1 MLLLMDNLIEGTI
14 RERLI
19 ISYLRYKGR
28 NELPLID
35 DVVTLC
41 KSTGYQPHSPKKPPA
56 GYPQQYLSRFPLQDH
71 AISLTLGRLRSDDLY
86 SALRSYPLPEHR
98 STALAGQG
106 AMVYTI
112 LYLKPE
118 ILMNE
123 AATMREIAD
132 KFFPDNWVIA
142 YYLGYTVDLSAAWEP
157 YKAARAAIGNTVEY
171 KNVAAV
177 SRKHWEAIARL
188 HKEVQDLLKEGILTE
203 EYILDNLGKLMNL
216 ARACNVALRWVMLHA
231 SSACAQKKLR
241 ECACGAGVFNG
252 GGDYLDRIVVFL
264 LNLAQF
270 EFVLKS
276 VVKEIFE
283 SKKTRW
289 EESKREASTRID
301 ELGDFFSGD
310 AKQLTRGRANKNLEK
325 WFHDIAREIDTL
337 DVNDSAVA
345 SGRKMQQ
352 LKQALEE
359 VEQFHELGNSLQVRE
374 FLADV
379 RKFLD
384 QMLRICNVSA
394 AALGVLDLISD
405 MGYAWEVVRERATYV
420 GLLQAKIKDSPAL
433 VIKLRSVLV
442 KLSSILNVPLVRIN
456 QADSADLVS
465 VSAYFSDELVD
476 FTRVVLEVI
485 PRSVF
490 ELLSSIITLQTK
502 TIPELPTKVEK
513 DQVRTFACLDDR
525 AQLSRITYAVSVYT
539 EGILA
544 MQTTLVGVGRV
555 IPRKLLEEGIRKE
568 LVTRLAS
575 ALDGALTFKTG
586 RLDEL
591 HERLHLLARVLDGQ
605 ARSFQY
611 IQDYIRLQGLRVWQE
626 EFMRIV
632 NFNVEQECAAFLSRR
647 AQLDS
652 RFQSRE
658 VAIPVFPPRDAASV
672 NFAGRLARALLVHTD
687 YRTTVFVPDMSAWY
701 EASNAAGR
709 LMVGPSTFEEL
720 QRGVS
725 EFGMSG
731 LDQLYCF
738 MIVSEIR
745 KLLKHLRLAVFGDP
759 RLFTQ
764 QQQQLYSRKKSAQAA
779 AAAAIAQDVDLPPS
793 HLFKALMLAFADLN
807 PQTSI
812 PRDALRIYE
821 EGIKAVRAV
830 AQPFLDSV
838 CAIGQ
843 MQLIRMQIAA
853 LLNITCKTDSGVL
866 YGALDVFNRSLLKD
880 IQAHYIDPT
889 LPYPDVES
897 PLLPELSK
905 YLEMAGLS
913 EPLAKIYSTTKPAEL
928 LPFFTFLVLAGVA
941 GRYSYNDML
950 AVLVCKKDKHRA
962 DSTPLVMGIVTLL
975 KQFHSSYSTQF
986 LALCGQYI
994 KANFNAL
1001 GAVKKSE
1008 LPKEVVT
1015 MAYFVELYA
1024 KYGSIPS
1031 RVVECKYIIHYIIFF

>member
-35 DVVTLC
+35 DVVKLC
-41 KSTGYQPHSPKKPPA
+41 KSTGYQPHSTKKAPS
-56 GYPQQYLSRFPLQDH
+56 GYPQQYIARFPLQDH

-98 STALAGQG
+98 STALASQG

-118 ILMNE
+118 ILMSEN
-123 AATMREIAD
+123 ATMREIAD

-142 YYLGYTVDLSAAWEP
+142 YYLGYTVDLSVAWEP
-157 YKAARAAIGNTVEY
+157 YKAAKAAIGNTIEH
-171 KNVAAV
+171 KNVLAI
-177 SRKHWEAIARL
+177 SKKHWASL
-188 HKEVQDLLKEGILTE
+188 TKLQKEVKELLKEGILTE
-203 EYILDNLGKLMNL
+203 EYILDNLGKLMNV
-216 ARACNVALRWVMLHA
+216 ARSCNVALRWVMLHA
-231 SSACAQKKLR
+231 SEACAQKKLR
-241 ECACGAGVFNG
+241 ECAAAADVLNA
-252 GGDYLDRIVVFL
+252 DYLEYVVMFL

-270 EFVLKS
+270 EFVLKT
-276 VVKEIFE
+276 VVKEIYE

-301 ELGDFFSGD
+301 ELGDFFSD
-310 AKQLTRGRANKNLEK
+310 TKQLTRGRANKNLEK

-337 DVNDSAVA
+337 DVADSAVA

-359 VEQFHELGNSLQVRE
+359 VEQYHGLENSLQVRE

-394 AALGVLDLISD
+394 AALGLLDLISD
-405 MGYAWEVVRERATYV
+405 MGYAWEIIRERKTYV
-420 GLLQAKIKDSPAL
+420 GLLQHKIKETPTL

-456 QADSADLVS
+456 QAESDDLIS

-476 FTRVVLEVI
+476 FTRTVLEVI

-490 ELLSSIITLQTK
+490 ELLSSIITLQTQS
-502 TIPELPTKVEK
+502 IPELPTKVEK

-555 IPRKLLEEGIRKE
+555 VPRRLLEEGIRKE
-568 LVTRLAS
+568 LVSRLAA
-575 ALDGALTFKTG
+575 ALDSALTFKTG

-591 HERLHLLARVLDGQ
+591 HERLNMLARALDGQ

-632 NFNVEQECAAFLSRR
+632 NFNVEQECAAFLSSR
-647 AQLDS
+647 AQLTS

-687 YRTTVFVPDMSAWY
+687 YHSTVFIPDMSAWY

-709 LMVGPSTFEEL
+709 LMVGPSTFESL
-720 QRGVS
+720 QRGIS

-745 KLLKHLRLAVFGDP
+745 KLLRYLRLTVFGDP
-759 RLFTQ
+759 RQFTQ
-764 QQQQLYSRKKSAQAA
+764 QQQQLYSKKKSAQAA

-793 HLFKALMLAFADLN
+793 ALFKALMLAFADLN

-812 PRDALRIYE
+812 PKDALKIYE
-821 EGIKAVRAV
+821 DAIKAIKGV
-830 AQPFLDSV
+830 AQPFLDAICS
-838 CAIGQ
+838 IGQ
-843 MQLIRMQIAA
+843 MQLIRQQIAA

-897 PLLPELSK
+897 PLLPELAK

-913 EPLAKIYSTTKPAEL
+913 EPLAKIYSTTKPSEL
-928 LPFFTFLVLAGVA
+928 LPFFTFLVLAGA
-941 GRYSYNDML
+941 APRYTYNDML
-950 AVLVCKKDKHRA
+950 AVLICKKDKHRA
-962 DSTPLVMGIVTLL
+962 DSTPLIMGIVTLL

-994 KANFNAL
+994 KANFNAM
-1001 GAVKKSE
+1001 GGSKKAD
-1008 LPKEVVT
+1008 LPKEVAT

-1024 KYGSIPS
+1024 KYGSVPS
-1031 RVVECKYIIHYIIFF
+1031 RVVECK

>member
-1 MLLLMDNLIEGTI
+1 MLLLMDELIEGTV

-35 DVVTLC
+35 DVVKLC
-41 KSTGYQPHSPKKPPA
+41 KSTGYVRGSGKKAPS
-56 GYPQQYLSRFPLQDH
+56 GYPANYIGRYPLQEH
-71 AISLTLGRLRSDDLY
+71 AISLTLGRLRSDDIY
-86 SALRSYPLPEHR
+86 NAQRSYPLPEHR

-106 AMVYTI
+106 AMVYTM

-118 ILMNE
+118 VLAQEN
-123 AATMREIAD
+123 ATMREIAD

-177 SRKHWEAIARL
+177 SRKHWAAVERL
-188 HKEVQDLLKEGILTE
+188 RKEVQDLLKEGILTE
-203 EYILDNLGKLMNL
+203 EYILDNLGKLLNT

-231 SSACAQKKLR
+231 SGACVQRKLR
-241 ECACGAGVFNG
+241 ECAESG
-252 GGDYLDRIVVFL
+252 GGEEYLERIAMFL

-283 SKKTRW
+283 AKKTRW
-289 EESKREASTRID
+289 EESKREASTRVD
-301 ELGDFFSGD
+301 ELGDFFSD
-310 AKQLTRGRANKNLEK
+310 TQALSTRGRANKNLEK

-337 DVNDSAVA
+337 DVTDSAVA

-359 VEQFHELGNSLQVRE
+359 VEQFHELEQSLQVRQ

-379 RKFLD
+379 RKYLD
-384 QMLRICNVSA
+384 QMLRICNVSSSV
-394 AALGVLDLISD
+394 LGMLDLVSD
-405 MGYAWEVVRERATYV
+405 MGYAWEVIRERATYV
-420 GLLQAKIKDSPAL
+420 ALFQAKIKATPTL

-456 QADSADLVS
+456 QAESPDLVS

-476 FTRVVLEVI
+476 FTRAVLEVI

-490 ELLSSIITLQTK
+490 ELLSRIIALQTQA
-502 TIPELPTKVEK
+502 IPELPTKVEK
-513 DQVRTFACLDDR
+513 DQVRDFACLDER
-525 AQLSRITYAVSVYT
+525 ARLAKITYAVSVYT

-555 IPRKLLEEGIRKE
+555 VPRRLLEEGIRKE
-568 LVTRLAS
+568 LVYRVAS
-575 ALDGALTFKTG
+575 ALDTTLTFKTD

-591 HERLHLLARVLDGQ
+591 HERLCSLARILDGH

-632 NFNVEQECAAFLSRR
+632 NFNVEQECAAFLTRR
-647 AQLDS
+647 AQLES

-658 VAIPVFPPRDAASV
+658 VAIPVFPPRDSASV

-687 YRTTVFVPDMSAWY
+687 FRNTVYVPDMAAWY
-701 EASNAAGR
+701 EASNSAGR
-709 LMVGPSTFEEL
+709 LLIGPSSFEAL
-720 QRGVS
+720 QHGIS

-745 KLLKHLRLAVFGDP
+745 RLLRFLQISVFGDL
-759 RLFTQ
+759 RQAQT
-764 QQQQLYSRKKSAQAA
+764 QLYTKKQRGGSTGIN
-779 AAAAIAQDVDLPPS
+779 IAEMELPPS
-793 HLFKALMLAFADLN
+793 QLFKSLMVTLADLT
-807 PQTSI
+807 PQSSV
-812 PRDALRIYE
+812 PREAAKLYENAL
-821 EGIKAVRAV
+821 KLVKPV
-830 AQPFLDSV
+830 AQQFLDAV
-838 CAIGQ
+838 CSIGQ
-843 MQLIRMQIAA
+843 MQLVRQQIAA
-853 LLNITCKTDSGVL
+853 LLNITCKTDAGVL

-880 IQAHYIDPT
+880 IQAHYIDPS

-897 PLLPELSK
+897 PLLPELAK

-913 EPLAKIYSTTKPAEL
+913 EPLAKIYSTTKPSEL
-928 LPFFTFLVLAGVA
+928 LPLFTFLVLTSVTP
-941 GRYSYNDML
+941 RYTYNDML
-950 AVLVCKKDKHRA
+950 AVLICKKDKHRA
-962 DSTPLVMGIVTLL
+962 DSTPLIMGIVTLL

-994 KANFNAL
+994 RSQFNTIGISQKL
-1001 GAVKKSE
+1001 EV
-1008 LPKEVVT
+1008 PKDVST
-1015 MAYFVELYA
+1015 LAYFVELYA
-1024 KYGSIPS
+1024 KYGSVPQ
-1031 RVVECKYIIHYIIFF
+1031 RVLECKSNNIYIYIII